1 MIPLDILK
9 VQQLLKPQVF
19 RGMNNE
25 YMPERIGDTCV
36 IPKLPQALV
45 EGAAVSAENPPFDF
59 PAGDDRLERAE
70 ELGQLWHG
78 QLIHQSVS
86 EKDSKKSGEDP
97 V

>member
-1 MIPLDILK
+1 M
-9 VQQLLKPQVF
+9 F

-45 EGAAVSAENPPFDF
+45 EGAAVSAENPPFDV